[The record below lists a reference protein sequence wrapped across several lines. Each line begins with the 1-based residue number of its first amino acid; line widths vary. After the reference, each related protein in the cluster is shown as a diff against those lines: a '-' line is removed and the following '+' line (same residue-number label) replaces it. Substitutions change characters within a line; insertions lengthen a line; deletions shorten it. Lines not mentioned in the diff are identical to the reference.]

1 MAKLRIQGDSS
12 GYVDLEAP
20 NAASSRTIDV
30 DQLPQK
36 NAANTFSANTQV
48 ITAAS
53 NAEALH
59 IKGRS
64 SDDIG
69 QVKFMEN
76 DGTTSLGRLDARTT
90 KFEMASYSEL
100 HLSANGPNNA
110 HLKIDTFGRV
120 TTPNQP
126 AFRAGGVPPDQN
138 VTTNTSNKLTWATGV
153 AINRGGF
160 YDSAQQRFNAP
171 VAGIYQ
177 FSASFWSQA
186 SSAGDFAPKVN
197 GSYLPSGTADS
208 IIFAQQGN
216 GDGIHRNI
224 SGTFLL
230 NLNVGDYVELWC
242 RNYTMTFYTGHS
254 WWEGHLVG

>member
-20 NAASSRTIDV
+20 NAASSSTVNV
-30 DQLPQK
+30 DEIAQTNQ
-36 NAANTFSANTQV
+36 ANTFTQNQLISGGDAITQEIRSSGNQTHFRMVSDLNNSAWMISNESNAGRMRIMHTNTSTSANTFPMYIYEAGY
-48 ITAAS
+48 ITMPS
-53 NAEALH
+53 
-59 IKGRS
+59 
-64 SDDIG
+64 
-69 QVKFMEN
+69 
-76 DGTTSLGRLDARTT
+76 
-90 KFEMASYSEL
+90 
-100 HLSANGPNNA
+100 
-110 HLKIDTFGRV
+110 
-120 TTPNQP
+120 QP
-126 AFRAGGVPPDQN
+126 AFRAGGVSPDGN
-138 VTTNTSNKLTWATGV
+138 VTTNISNKLTWATGV

-177 FSASFWSQA
+177 FSASFWSQG

-242 RNYTMTFYTGHS
+242 RNYTMTFYSGHS